1 LFEFPTPPLI
11 NPYQVVVVTAQ
22 VIFWYTIVWL
32 GETIVD
38 ATFSERPLKW
48 CEDFVFIDAL
58 ISMQFLMD
66 MIVG

>member
-11 NPYQVVVVTAQ
+11 NSYQVVAVTAQ
-22 VIFWYTIVWL
+22 VIFWYTIVLL
-32 GETIVD
+32 GETIAG
-38 ATFSERPLKW
+38 ATFPQRPLNW

-58 ISMQFLMD
+58 ISMQILMD